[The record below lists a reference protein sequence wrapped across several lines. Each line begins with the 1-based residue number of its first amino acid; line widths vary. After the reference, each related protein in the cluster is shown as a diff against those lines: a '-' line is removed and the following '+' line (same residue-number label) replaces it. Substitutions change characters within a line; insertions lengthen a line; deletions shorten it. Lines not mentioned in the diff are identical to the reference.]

1 MNSEN
6 IESSKEKEINSNNTI
21 IPNLQYKSNS
31 FKSLKKDLI
40 INNNI
45 NNSNDTNYTQTNPNS
60 KKTKMNLSL
69 ENNDSESEHPLVFY
83 ALGKVKNKSI
93 NNNIGLFT
101 SQGFRSSSNDMI
113 YRNMFSMN
121 SSHFDDIKKNKEYST
136 IKKQILEE
144 NDYLNPIKI
153 YKSFHKY
160 DVYNNCINQETF
172 NLAKKKY
179 YSRDRISNIKTG
191 LYLTKSQFNE
201 QKKNLLQNNIKY
213 KTIKTD
219 INTNNTS
226 SNNNN
231 KSDLSNTYYFKDP
244 NDYSKEELKSKQWR
258 FDRNYKIFIKH
269 KNWWNKDKYVI
280 YSLYNNFTYII
291 SFFNI

>member
-6 IESSKEKEINSNNTI
+6 IESSKEKEINSNNAY

-45 NNSNDTNYTQTNPNS
+45 NNANNTNYTQTNPNS

-69 ENNDSESEHPLVFY
+69 ENNDSELEHPLVFY

-113 YRNMFSMN
+113 YRNMFSLN
-121 SSHFDDIKKNKEYST
+121 SSCFDDIKKNKEYST

-160 DVYNNCINQETF
+160 DVHNNCINQETF
-172 NLAKKKY
+172 NLTKKKY

-191 LYLTKSQFNE
+191 LYLTKTQFNE
-201 QKKNLLQNNIKY
+201 QKKNLLQNNTKY
-213 KTIKTD
+213 KTINTD
-219 INTNNTS
+219 VNTNNAS
-226 SNNNN
+226 SSNNN
-231 KSDLSNTYYFKDP
+231 KSDNGNTYYFKDP

-258 FDRNYKIFIKH
+258 FDRNYKVFIKH
-269 KNWWNKDKYVI
+269 KNWWNKDKYVNI
-280 YSLYNNFTYII
+280 FII
-291 SFFNI
+291 

>member
-121 SSHFDDIKKNKEYST
+121 SSNFDDIKKNKEYST

-160 DVYNNCINQETF
+160 DVHNNCINQETF

-201 QKKNLLQNNIKY
+201 QKKNLLQNNTKY

-226 SNNNN
+226 SNNN

-280 YSLYNNFTYII
+280 YLLYNNFTYII